1 MKRFA
6 ELDSMQKYYFERF
19 DGLHFGEC
27 ICHPSL
33 SPNRLCSSFA
43 LAVVSGLWFIFRL
56 SGHHGCAML
65 SERRDVRN
73 RKASERKM
81 QLVVSSKSVSNQV
94 ANSLNFVQKHAFCSL
109 KTN

>member
-6 ELDSMQKYYFERF
+6 ELDSVQNYYFERF

-56 SGHHGCAML
+56 SGHRCCAMF

-81 QLVVSSKSVSNQV
+81 QLVVSSKSVCNQTR
-94 ANSLNFVQKHAFCSL
+94 
-109 KTN
+109 KTLCKNMHFIH

>member
-1 MKRFA
+1 MKSFA
-6 ELDSMQKYYFERF
+6 ELDSVQNYYFERF
-19 DGLHFGEC
+19 DGLNFGER

-56 SGHHGCAML
+56 SGHHGRAML

-73 RKASERKM
+73 KNDATFSEF
-81 QLVVSSKSVSNQV
+81 QI
-94 ANSLNFVQKHAFCSL
+94 CI
-109 KTN
+109 